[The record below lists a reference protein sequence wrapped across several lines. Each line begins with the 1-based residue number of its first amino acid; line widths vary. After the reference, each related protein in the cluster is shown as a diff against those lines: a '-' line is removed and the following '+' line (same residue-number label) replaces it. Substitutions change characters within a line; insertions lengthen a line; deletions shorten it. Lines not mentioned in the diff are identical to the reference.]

1 MRLLI
6 AAVLLLA
13 SASGGGATIYEC
25 RAYNG
30 SSFFSEDSCA
40 EHKAVGVFLHTV
52 PDGMTFDQQVNI
64 VTEGQKRKAAN
75 AKQEDSERT
84 LQGECGQIDR
94 ELKDLQTKYASWQ
107 YFPIE
112 QVNADQGREKD
123 LKAKRSH
130 FHCNSQ

>member
-30 SSFFSEDSCA
+30 SSFFSADPCGQR
-40 EHKAVGVFLHTV
+40 KAIGVFLHTV
-52 PDGMTFDQQVNI
+52 PDGMTFDQQVSL
-64 VTEGQKRKAAN
+64 VEEGQKRKAAN

-84 LQGECGQIDR
+84 RQGECGQIDR
-94 ELKDLQTKYASWQ
+94 ELKDLQTKYTSWQ

-112 QVNADQGREKD
+112 QVNADQGRERD
-123 LKAKRSH
+123 LKARRSR
-130 FHCNSQ
+130 FQCDSQ